1 MIFNSSY
8 QTIDLEIEVTE
19 EEYQEWY
26 IPRALRSFF
35 CYSPTALGVPVLAFL
50 DLPRLKIACFER
62 GETLIA
68 STYRLSELEKK
79 VLEGYDSISAKSLSG
94 SSYYIPSLLSISTVD
109 AIEALNAISGGEDIP
124 TATIGVDSTSFVRV
138 RALAGIASAR
148 YLTV

>member
-68 STYRLSELEKK
+68 STYRLS
-79 VLEGYDSISAKSLSG
+79 AKSLSG